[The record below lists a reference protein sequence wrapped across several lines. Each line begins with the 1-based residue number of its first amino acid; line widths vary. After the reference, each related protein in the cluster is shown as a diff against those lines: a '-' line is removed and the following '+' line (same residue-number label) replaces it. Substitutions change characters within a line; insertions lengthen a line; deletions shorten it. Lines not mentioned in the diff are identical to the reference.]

1 MTQILTNANRQL
13 VKKTPGSGS
22 GKPIESWAWNSGD
35 DDTTKY
41 YPQGISSSGDAL
53 ATGVWEG
60 HSVWAVSWYQKEVA
74 TGEKKKSRISFV
86 DRATHKYRHV
96 MLVEPSADD
105 NFKEVP
111 VHAGGI
117 VWYGD
122 ALYVVDTDNGLR
134 VFNVSNI
141 WAVGAGDGVGK
152 DTTTGKYSANNYAYV
167 LPQMW

>member
-1 MTQILTNANRQL
+1 
-13 VKKTPGSGS
+13 
-22 GKPIESWAWNSGD
+22 
-35 DDTTKY
+35 
-41 YPQGISSSGDAL
+41 
-53 ATGVWEG
+53 
-60 HSVWAVSWYQKEVA
+60 
-74 TGEKKKSRISFV
+74 
-86 DRATHKYRHV
+86 

-152 DTTTGKYSANNYAYV
+152 DATTGKYSANNYAYV
-167 LPQMW
+167 LPQIW